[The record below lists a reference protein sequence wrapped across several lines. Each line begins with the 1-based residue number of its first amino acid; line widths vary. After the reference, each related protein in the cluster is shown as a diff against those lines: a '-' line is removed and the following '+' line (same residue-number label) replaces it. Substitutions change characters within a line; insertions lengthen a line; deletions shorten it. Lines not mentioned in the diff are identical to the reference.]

1 MDGAGGSVYLYMLGA
16 GCWGQGHARLGGAF
30 HRWTGV
36 CAQMQGRDGYVALLH
51 GSQMCVPVCPAV
63 TQHSEAH
70 MAVGWGKA
78 SWEHRCMCVLM
89 PPCPWLRPMG
99 RCGL

>member
-1 MDGAGGSVYLYMLGA
+1 MGLGA
-16 GCWGQGHARLGGAF
+16 ACTCTCWGLDAGDRGMQGWEGHCD
-30 HRWTGV
+30 RWTGV

-89 PPCPWLRPMG
+89 PPCPWLCPMG